1 MGKKELIE
9 KILSDARLRAAAIRA
24 EAINEV
30 RQIEQ
35 REREAEE
42 RLQAE
47 NEMLIRYR
55 VNMILENA
63 RSQAQLEVKK
73 MILSARWGV
82 IERIKERTKYAV
94 MNSPEYPE
102 LLKRLVEK
110 YAGPKAKV
118 HLSPEDTDR
127 YGKHLRVE
135 LGEPV
140 PISGGMLIR
149 REREEI
155 DLSLDSIL
163 TQVLEENI
171 TALAEVLF
179 P

>member
-9 KILSDARLRAAAIRA
+9 KILSDARLRADIIRA
-24 EAINEV
+24 QAANEV

-42 RLQAE
+42 KLQAE
-47 NEMLIRYR
+47 NERLTHYR
-55 VNMILENA
+55 VNVILENA
-63 RSQAQLEVKK
+63 RSQAQLEAKK
-73 MILSARWGV
+73 LILSAKWRL
-82 IERIKERTKYAV
+82 IERIKERTKSAV
-94 MNSPEYPE
+94 INSPEYPM
-102 LLKRLVEK
+102 LLKRLAEK
-110 YAGPKAKV
+110 YAGTGAKV

-127 YGKHLRVE
+127 YGQQLGVE

-155 DLSLDSIL
+155 DLSLDSVL

-171 TALAEVLF
+171 ATLAKVLF
-179 P
+179 Q

>member
-1 MGKKELIE
+1 VGKKELIE

-24 EAINEV
+24 EAGNEV

-47 NEMLIRYR
+47 NEMAIRYR

-63 RSQAQLEVKK
+63 RSQAQLEAKK
-73 MILSARWGV
+73 MILSAKWRL
-82 IERIKERTKYAV
+82 IERLKERTKYAV
-94 MNSPEYPE
+94 INSPEYPE
-102 LLKRLVEK
+102 LLKRLAEK
-110 YAGPKAKV
+110 YASPGTKV

-127 YGKHLRVE
+127 YGKQLGVE

-140 PISGGMLIR
+140 PISGGILIR
-149 REREEI
+149 GEREEI
-155 DLSLDSIL
+155 DLSVDSIL

-171 TALAEVLF
+171 TAMGEVLF
-179 P
+179 S